1 MPAEFVGDDGASA
14 TLVTAAT
21 TPTSSNSG
29 GQTAATS
36 TPAKTNTPKTGKNP
50 TATQPKSLG
59 PKTHLKNHSTPDHN
73 GVPKSRRRQGS
84 FLTPV
89 RAERGRRMP
98 QLTRVGVFEEF
109 FKKYPGKRD
118 NRFGYGKAAVDFL
131 GWEIAFHRI
140 SRRGSAWWETVNG
153 MMAEGALQ
161 TAMRDLKSHRR
172 PQTKAVADWIAYAKA
187 AQTGKGDA
195 ERLFWTAHQ
204 TSLHEGVAFAR
215 ARISRHLVRTSA
227 SLYSLPCSLWTLL
240 RSETSPA
247 THDRLSPLSPRVIRS
262 STPPRATMYDLFS
275 SSRSLLRY
283 RGDFR
288 KREILAFGPRDGIS
302 SYSTSSLVSDGRL
315 PRADLH
321 VLRRPRDIDAFI
333 LAIAP

>member
-59 PKTHLKNHSTPDHN
+59 PKHI
-73 GVPKSRRRQGS
+73 SRTTAHRTTTAYRSHVADQPG

-98 QLTRVGVFEEF
+98 QLTRVRVFEEF

-131 GWEIAFHRI
+131 GWEIASHRI

-153 MMAEGALQ
+153 MMAEDLQ

-204 TSLHEGVAFAR
+204 TSLHEGVAFASPHLPPPGSNER
-215 ARISRHLVRTSA
+215 EFIQLALQLVDLAAVGDKPSDTRQVKSLISSG
-227 SLYSLPCSLWTLL
+227 YPFKY
-240 RSETSPA
+240 PA
-247 THDRLSPLSPRVIRS
+247 PGDYV
-262 STPPRATMYDLFS
+262 
-275 SSRSLLRY
+275 RSL
-283 RGDFR
+283 FEF
-288 KREILAFGPRDGIS
+288 KILAQVSGELPKAGNIGLW
-302 SYSTSSLVSDGRL
+302 STRW
-315 PRADLH
+315 H
-321 VLRRPRDIDAFI
+321 F
-333 LAIAP
+333 